1 MTSLV
6 MLLGNIDVFIKIY
19 NQFLVPRLLNK
30 QSKSRDLELKMIK
43 ALQMEL
49 GCQYLHRTAQ
59 ILADVDLSHEFM
71 AEYDKLYE
79 GKSGEGI
86 DFSVCVLL
94 NAHLE
99 GLQALPQS
107 LPPSM

>member
-1 MTSLV
+1 MEISKFKEAPYYFAFYCDNFQKNLLNEANDTMIEENLLQITSLV

-49 GCQYLHRTAQ
+49 GYQYLHHTA
-59 ILADVDLSHEFM
+59 
-71 AEYDKLYE
+71 
-79 GKSGEGI
+79 
-86 DFSVCVLL
+86 
-94 NAHLE
+94 
-99 GLQALPQS
+99 
-107 LPPSM
+107 